1 MTAAQQKTSR
11 PLGLFLVVMLMFG
24 IITSLNGM
32 APLATY
38 GLGAIFYLAIAIVL
52 FLVPAA
58 LVASEL
64 GTTYQRDGGVYTWVS
79 EAFGPTAGFVATWLQ
94 WLQNIIFW
102 TVVLTGS
109 AAMLAV
115 SLGWTE
121 GAENRLYSA
130 AVVLGTIWLITA
142 LSLFGLRSSG
152 IIGTVGTIAGTI
164 LPGALLI
171 AFAVGYILDDQPNNL
186 VGPAADL
193 VPDLSNPANVTFG
206 LAAILVFAG
215 IEVMAAR
222 IRDMR
227 TPERTYPRATLISV
241 LMIAALIVPAT
252 LAISILVPSDDISIT
267 AGIVQAMNA
276 GVDHV
281 WHLGW
286 LVPLTAIAIYL
297 DAIGEIAG
305 WMAATP
311 AAMATAAREG
321 HLPRKL
327 AAEDARNTAR
337 PVLIGQ
343 AVVGSSISLLFIF
356 QPSVSSMFWL
366 LSALLVQL
374 YVLMYAMMFAAAL
387 RLRRT
392 QPDVPRPFRIPGGRP
407 GIWFVCG
414 IGIVFSA
421 AAIIVGF
428 IPPAGLDEATAISHT
443 IVLVAAVVLCT
454 GAPMAIPRRERARS
468 NPVPRGRQ

>member
-1 MTAAQQKTSR
+1 
-11 PLGLFLVVMLMFG
+11 
-24 IITSLNGM
+24 
-32 APLATY
+32 
-38 GLGAIFYLAIAIVL
+38 
-52 FLVPAA
+52 
-58 LVASEL
+58 
-64 GTTYQRDGGVYTWVS
+64 
-79 EAFGPTAGFVATWLQ
+79 
-94 WLQNIIFW
+94 
-102 TVVLTGS
+102 
-109 AAMLAV
+109 MLAV
-115 SLGWTE
+115 SLGWTD

-152 IIGTVGTIAGTI
+152 LIGTVGTIAGTI

-193 VPDLSNPANVTFG
+193 IPDLSDPANVTFG

-222 IRDMR
+222 IRDIR

-252 LAISILVPSDDISIT
+252 LAISIMVPADDISIT
-267 AGIVQAMNA
+267 SGIVQAMNA

-286 LVPLTAIAIYL
+286 LVPLAAIAIYL

-327 AAEDARNTAR
+327 AAENARNTAR

-392 QPDVPRPFRIPGGRP
+392 QPDVPRPFRIPGGHP
-407 GIWFVCG
+407 GIWLVCG

-428 IPPAGLDEATAISHT
+428 IPPAGLGEATAISHT

-454 GAPMAIPRRERARS
+454 VAPIAISRRERARS
-468 NPVPRGRQ
+468 NPVPRS